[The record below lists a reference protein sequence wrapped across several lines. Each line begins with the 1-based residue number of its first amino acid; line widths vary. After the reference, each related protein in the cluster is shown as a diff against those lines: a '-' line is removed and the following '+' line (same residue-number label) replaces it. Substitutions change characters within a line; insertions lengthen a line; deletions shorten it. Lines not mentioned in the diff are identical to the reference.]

1 MFWRNSKWRVAGR
14 GGGGGKERKFFELY
28 EQKNC
33 KRKKFKETIKD
44 PQGRGNIRV
53 SVKNPVEIPSPVSLQ
68 KKQVI
73 RRVAYGKKKK
83 DTKLKLRDIIFVLMP
98 TSRYGRMN
106 VVYIWTFKLI

>member
-83 DTKLKLRDIIFVLMP
+83 IL
-98 TSRYGRMN
+98 SSN
-106 VVYIWTFKLI
+106 